1 MKISYYIQDM
11 SVKDFYAFVRGKWYA
26 IKEYDLF
33 LMEGDHLKA
42 HLVSPDWTQSKWNE
56 VD

>member
-1 MKISYYIQDM
+1 
-11 SVKDFYAFVRGKWYA
+11 
-26 IKEYDLF
+26 LF

-56 VD
+56 VDWLQTKGHT